1 MQRNFAS
8 ETIGEVC
15 KQSIDEWSWSRGQ
28 ALHQWFVGRH
38 QTSCREIW
46 GSEAAINYC
55 LDHPNLP
62 VHLDIFRA
70 LALPNKCS
78 CDDGQFEVF
87 LAHLLRSS
95 APAQINMTCIMA
107 KLSDHLR
114 SMYSLKL
121 GVFQFKKK
129 SSMFEV
135 RAVWQISEGQHAKP
149 AATSQRSLL
158 GSQLIHLHK
167 SCS

>member
-8 ETIGEVC
+8 ETMGEVC

-46 GSEAAINYC
+46 DSEAAINYR

-95 APAQINMTCIMA
+95 APAQINLTCIIA

-121 GVFQFKKK
+121 GVFQFLKKNRPCSRSGLYGK
-129 SSMFEV
+129 SPKVSM
-135 RAVWQISEGQHAKP
+135 
-149 AATSQRSLL
+149 
-158 GSQLIHLHK
+158 
-167 SCS
+167 